1 MYLTRSTD
9 DGQTWGPSGGV
20 TIRSPRAN
28 STNFTGAFVTVG
40 PDHAVYVFWRD
51 ATSNASILMRKSTD
65 QGQTFGD
72 PVTVAGLK
80 SQGLQGDLG
89 LTDSTG
95 RSFRTNTFPQAAVN
109 PVTGDLYV
117 VYDDKGHGSQ
127 DKADI
132 YFTQSSDGGQTWS
145 KPIQVNDDATLNDQW
160 QPALA
165 VTPDGSHVGIFWYD
179 RRLDPADNLID
190 RFGTIGTVS
199 CHSVSFAPNFRITDV
214 SFPPAFGQDPIVDP
228 TYMGD
233 YDMAVADN
241 SYFYTTWGD
250 NRLGDASFANQPD
263 VRFAKIP
270 VSGEEAETAVPAL
283 RRGGETLTVSATP
296 AAVALSAG
304 VVPSGAGTRARDV
317 GVDGS
322 TGGGGLAETV
332 ADPIFAVVGDE
343 VALGVHPTP
352 QAVVVHSLPSAPA
365 ALPRFDALLTMGAG
379 GRTMGL
385 PKDNWM
391 RDLLFANLS

>member
-1 MYLTRSTD
+1 
-9 DGQTWGPSGGV
+9 
-20 TIRSPRAN
+20 
-28 STNFTGAFVTVG
+28 
-40 PDHAVYVFWRD
+40 
-51 ATSNASILMRKSTD
+51 
-65 QGQTFGD
+65 
-72 PVTVAGLK
+72 
-80 SQGLQGDLG
+80 
-89 LTDSTG
+89 
-95 RSFRTNTFPQAAVN
+95 
-109 PVTGDLYV
+109 
-117 VYDDKGHGSQ
+117 
-127 DKADI
+127 
-132 YFTQSSDGGQTWS
+132 
-145 KPIQVNDDATLNDQW
+145 LNDQW

-270 VSGEEAETAVPAL
+270 VSGLETETAVPAP
-283 RRGGETLTVSATP
+283 RRGGGTLTDSATP
-296 AAVALSAG
+296 AAVALSDG
-304 VVPSGAGTRARDV
+304 VVPRGEGARAGGA

-322 TGGGGLAETV
+322 TGGGGVAETV
-332 ADPIFAVVGDE
+332 ADPLFAVVGDE
-343 VALGVHPTP
+343 VALGAHPTP
-352 QAVVVHSLPSAPA
+352 QAVVVNSLPSATA
-365 ALPRFDALLTMGAG
+365 ALPRFDALLAMGAG
-379 GRTMGL
+379 TRTTGL
-385 PKDNWM
+385 PKDNWT
-391 RDLLFANLS
+391 RDLLFASLS